1 MAGAAG
7 EENFLT
13 NLRGIPAAAIDRV
26 EIALDGG
33 APIYG
38 SDAVAG
44 VINVVL
50 KKDYQ
55 GGSLGVRAESSSTGA
70 NQNRLNGYFGR
81 NWATGSASGTFA
93 FTESRPVDS
102 RKAGYVTTDLRGRN
116 GLPRDDA
123 YDCHRGFLHCNET
136 VDRALIEPMARAR

>member
-1 MAGAAG
+1 MLVNGRRVAGAAG
-7 EENFLT
+7 EQNFFT

-44 VINVVL
+44 VINIVL

-55 GGSLGVRAESSSTGA
+55 GGAV
-70 NQNRLNGYFGR
+70 GR
-81 NWATGSASGTFA
+81 EDGSQ
-93 FTESRPVDS
+93 
-102 RKAGYVTTDLRGRN
+102 
-116 GLPRDDA
+116 
-123 YDCHRGFLHCNET
+123 
-136 VDRALIEPMARAR
+136 